1 MFVMGDIFGD
11 TELEL
16 NCWKFGVIFGEVAL
30 CLIKVL
36 GLFG

>member
-1 MFVMGDIFGD
+1 MFVMGNIFGD
-11 TELEL
+11 IELEL
-16 NCWKFGVIFGEVAL
+16 NCLKFEVTFWEVAL